1 MLCGFTTMALRY
13 MTHDSNNYR
22 YLLSSIFI
30 SSIVDNLQANE
41 FYEQKAKNKSVHLQ
55 YWYFWNTLT
64 KGNSKS

>member
-1 MLCGFTTMALRY
+1 MALRY
-13 MTHDSNNYR
+13 MNHDSNNYR

-55 YWYFWNTLT
+55 F
-64 KGNSKS
+64 